1 MKLDDDRGDLGAAG
15 GLDHDRGLLCG
26 SVAVAQARAVQEK
39 PPSAARA
46 QPCAR
51 DALIAAAGRGAGATV
66 PADMG
71 RMAVAA
77 AACDVEILGPPP
89 FETDV

>member
-1 MKLDDDRGDLGAAG
+1 MIEAISARRAG
-15 GLDHDRGLLCG
+15 SIMIAIRCV
-26 SVAVAQARAVQEK
+26 SVAVAQARAVQEQ